1 MVNGV
6 MGYSTYYNNNESLLR
21 GVASANEAKAVAQTQ
36 VPVKATTN
44 TSENTASNYGG
55 FSKSSH
61 FEGNVVGVANQLN
74 MRKLNEDEL
83 GLLKRSDG
91 AKSPQEVFEES
102 ECQTCAERKYQD
114 GSDDP
119 GVSFKTAAHISPDQA
134 PAKVRSHEY
143 EHVVREQAKAEREDK
158 EVVSQS
164 VRLHTSICPECGRS
178 YVSGG
183 VTNTVTKG
191 STEQP
196 QQQTEAIQNTG
207 NVE

>member
-6 MGYSTYYNNNESLLR
+6 MGYQTYYNNNESLLR
-21 GVASANEAKAVAQTQ
+21 GVESVNEAKAVAKVQ

-44 TSENTASNYGG
+44 TAENTAANYGG

-74 MRKLNEDEL
+74 MSNLSEDEL
-83 GLLKRSDG
+83 GLLKKPDDV
-91 AKSPQEVFEES
+91 KTPQEVFEDA
-102 ECQTCAERKYQD
+102 ECKTCAERKYQD

-134 PAKVRSHEY
+134 AAKVRSHEY
-143 EHVVREQAKAEREDK
+143 EHVVREQAKAEREDR

-164 VRLHTSICPECGRS
+164 VQLHTSICPECGRS

-191 STEQP
+191 TSEP
-196 QQQTEAIQNTG
+196 QQETEAKQNTG
-207 NVE
+207 DVE

>member
-1 MVNGV
+1 MVNGI

-21 GVASANEAKAVAQTQ
+21 GVELVNEAKAVAKAQAL
-36 VPVKATTN
+36 VKATTN
-44 TSENTASNYGG
+44 TAENTAANYSG

-74 MRKLNEDEL
+74 MRNLSEDEL
-83 GLLKRSDG
+83 GLLKKPDDV
-91 AKSPQEVFEES
+91 KSPQEVFEDA
-102 ECQTCAERKYQD
+102 ECKTCAERKYQD

-134 PAKVRSHEY
+134 AAKVRSHEY
-143 EHVVREQAKAEREDK
+143 EHVVREQAKAKREDR

-164 VRLHTSICPECGRS
+164 VQLHTSICPECGRS

-191 STEQP
+191 TSEP
-196 QQQTEAIQNTG
+196 QQQTEAKQNTG

>member
-21 GVASANEAKAVAQTQ
+21 GVESVNEAKAVAKAQ
-36 VPVKATTN
+36 VSVKATTN
-44 TSENTASNYGG
+44 TAENTAANYGG

-61 FEGNVVGVANQLN
+61 FEGSVTGLANQLN
-74 MRKLNEDEL
+74 MKKLNGEEL
-83 GLLKRSDG
+83 GLLKKPDDV
-91 AKSPQEVFEES
+91 KSPQEVFEDA
-102 ECQTCAERKYQD
+102 ECKTCAERKYQD

-134 PAKVRSHEY
+134 AAKVRSHEY
-143 EHVVREQAKAEREDK
+143 EHVVREQAKAQREDR

-191 STEQP
+191 TSEP
-196 QQQTEAIQNTG
+196 QQETEVKQNTG

>member
-21 GVASANEAKAVAQTQ
+21 GVESVNEAKAVAKAQ

-44 TSENTASNYGG
+44 TAENTAANYGG

-74 MRKLNEDEL
+74 MKKLNGEEL
-83 GLLKRSDG
+83 GLLKKPDDV
-91 AKSPQEVFEES
+91 KSPQEVFEDA
-102 ECQTCAERKYQD
+102 ECKTCAERKYQD

-134 PAKVRSHEY
+134 AAKVRSHEY
-143 EHVVREQAKAEREDK
+143 EHVVREQAKAEREDR

-164 VRLHTSICPECGRS
+164 VQLHTSICPECGRS

-183 VTNTVTKG
+183 VTNTVTKCT
-191 STEQP
+191 SEP
-196 QQQTEAIQNTG
+196 QQETEAKQNTG
-207 NVE
+207 DVE

>member
-21 GVASANEAKAVAQTQ
+21 GVESVNEAKAVAKAQ

-44 TSENTASNYGG
+44 ASENTAANYSG

-74 MRKLNEDEL
+74 MKNLSEDEL
-83 GLLKRSDG
+83 GLLKKPES
-91 AKSPQEVFEES
+91 AKSPQEVFEEG
-102 ECQTCAERKYQD
+102 ECKTCAERKYQD

-134 PAKVRSHEY
+134 AAKVRSHEY
-143 EHVVREQAKAEREDK
+143 EHVVREQAKAEREDR

-164 VRLHTSICPECGRS
+164 VQLHTSICPECGRS

-191 STEQP
+191 KTEP
-196 QQQTEAIQNTG
+196 QQQTEAKQNTG
-207 NVE
+207 DVE

>member
-6 MGYSTYYNNNESLLR
+6 MGYQTYYNNNESLLR
-21 GVASANEAKAVAQTQ
+21 GVESVNEAKAVAKAQ

-44 TSENTASNYGG
+44 TAENTAANYGG

-74 MRKLNEDEL
+74 MRNLSEDEL
-83 GLLKRSDG
+83 GLLKKPDDV
-91 AKSPQEVFEES
+91 KSPQEVFEDA
-102 ECQTCAERKYQD
+102 ECKTCAERKYQD

-134 PAKVRSHEY
+134 AAKVRSHEY
-143 EHVVREQAKAEREDK
+143 EHVTREQAKADREGR

-164 VRLHTSICPECGRS
+164 VQLHTSICTECGRS

-191 STEQP
+191 ASEP
-196 QQQTEAIQNTG
+196 QQETEAKQNTG
-207 NVE
+207 DVE

>member
-21 GVASANEAKAVAQTQ
+21 GVESVNEAKAVAKAQ

-44 TSENTASNYGG
+44 ASENTAANYSG

-74 MRKLNEDEL
+74 MKNLSEDEL
-83 GLLKRSDG
+83 GLLKKPEN
-91 AKSPQEVFEES
+91 AKSPQEVFEDA
-102 ECQTCAERKYQD
+102 ECKTCAERKYQD

-134 PAKVRSHEY
+134 AAKVRSHEY
-143 EHVVREQAKAEREDK
+143 EHVVREQAKAEREDR

-164 VRLHTSICPECGRS
+164 VQLHTSICPECGRS

-183 VTNTVTKG
+183 VTNTVTRGK
-191 STEQP
+191 TEQP
-196 QQQTEAIQNTG
+196 DEVQKSEKADITE
-207 NVE
+207 

>member
-21 GVASANEAKAVAQTQ
+21 GVESVNEAKAVAKAQ

-44 TSENTASNYGG
+44 TAENTAANYGG

-61 FEGNVVGVANQLN
+61 FEGSVTGLANQLN
-74 MRKLNEDEL
+74 MKKLNGEEL
-83 GLLKRSDG
+83 GLLKKPDDV
-91 AKSPQEVFEES
+91 KSPQEVFEDA
-102 ECQTCAERKYQD
+102 ECKTCAERKYQD

-134 PAKVRSHEY
+134 AAKVRSHEY
-143 EHVVREQAKAEREDK
+143 EHVVREQAKAQREDR

-191 STEQP
+191 TSEP
-196 QQQTEAIQNTG
+196 QQETEVKQNTG

>member
-1 MVNGV
+1 MVNGI
-6 MGYSTYYNNNESLLR
+6 MGYQTYYNNNESLLR
-21 GVASANEAKAVAQTQ
+21 GVESINEAKEVAKAQ

-44 TSENTASNYGG
+44 TAENTAANYGG

-74 MRKLNEDEL
+74 MRNLSEDEL
-83 GLLKRSDG
+83 GLLKKPDDV
-91 AKSPQEVFEES
+91 KTPQEVFEDA
-102 ECQTCAERKYQD
+102 ECKTCAERKYQD

-134 PAKVRSHEY
+134 AAKVRSHEY
-143 EHVVREQAKAEREDK
+143 EHVVREQAKAEREDR
-158 EVVSQS
+158 EVVSQT
-164 VRLHTSICPECGRS
+164 VQLHTSICPECGRS

-191 STEQP
+191 TSEP
-196 QQQTEAIQNTG
+196 QQETEAKQNTG
-207 NVE
+207 DVE